1 MAKIYR
7 LKQGVVVEDNEGHT
21 FNFPLNSLILA
32 AEEKSDMVNFKLNG
46 HIDTIMSL
54 NYKTFTEPTASSA
67 EELCKIIQNKIKQN
81 I

>member
-32 AEEKSDMVNFKLNG
+32 AEEKSDMVNFKWFVI
-46 HIDTIMSL
+46 H
-54 NYKTFTEPTASSA
+54 
-67 EELCKIIQNKIKQN
+67 KIG
-81 I
+81 

>member
-1 MAKIYR
+1 MAKIYK
-7 LKQGVVVEDNEGHT
+7 LNQGVVLEDNEGHT
-21 FNFPLNSLILA
+21 FNFPHNTLILA

-67 EELCKIIQNKIKQN
+67 EELCKIIQNKITQN